1 MPTLNMFVL
10 IYLGTWFSKYLL
22 KTYIVHSQMLS
33 IAVVFLWEQVGISY
47 NKLKCRRQVNF
58 LYYRDIEDRSNF
70 ENFSPLLPWVF
81 SPYHPERQG
90 VCSPSSLPGRIM
102 TQSKLSHSKPSW
114 ILFPALVLTI
124 LFLTPCCLGED
135 GLLQARDFQR
145 PYLNNLYTGRAFVG
159 WMDGW
164 KEGGLM

>member
-1 MPTLNMFVL
+1 MRISRNLQVTNRAYALTVTVL
-10 IYLGTWFSKYLL
+10 
-22 KTYIVHSQMLS
+22 
-33 IAVVFLWEQVGISY
+33 
-47 NKLKCRRQVNF
+47 F
-58 LYYRDIEDRSNF
+58 LYNQQVVPPDPHTKCLLYPLQC
-70 ENFSPLLPWVF
+70 SPLLPPALQPF
-81 SPYHPERQG
+81 
-90 VCSPSSLPGRIM
+90 PSADSCLFPITDINYRLSLWFGDYLPSFV
-102 TQSKLSHSKPSW
+102 TPSW